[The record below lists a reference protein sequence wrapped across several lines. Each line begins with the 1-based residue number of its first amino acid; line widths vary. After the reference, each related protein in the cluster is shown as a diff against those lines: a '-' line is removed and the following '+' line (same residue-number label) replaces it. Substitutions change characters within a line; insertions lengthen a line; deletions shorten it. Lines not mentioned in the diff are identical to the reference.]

1 MPPKATE
8 NGLEEKARWVLIM
21 GAAVVAVLGTIT
33 MTVAM
38 PAVDRII
45 KIVDETETK
54 ATQLEVLAE
63 RTQLSD
69 TSQDRSISDM
79 ARRIAVLEKGME
91 VQQRENEIAREQ
103 RAVIIADNKQL
114 LEKVSAMTARLEG
127 LYRADG

>member
-33 MTVAM
+33 MAVAM

-103 RAVIIADNKQL
+103 SAVIIADNKEL

>member
-103 RAVIIADNKQL
+103 RAVIIADNKEL